1 MFKKTKICAGVLIAL
16 GGLSTQVLAQQQLER
31 IEITGSS
38 IKRLV
43 DTDAILPISIISAD
57 DLRQSGVNSAE
68 GALTR
73 IAASQSMQGSSQSIG
88 SGTAGAAFANMRGL
102 GANKTLVLLNGRRVA
117 AFAFDSSAV
126 DLNSIPFAA
135 VERIEVL
142 RDGASAIYGTDAIG
156 GVINFIT
163 KRDYKGFDAT
173 VNYSQPQEDGGKKK
187 GFAISGGFGSLEKD
201 GYNIWAS
208 ADVQKN
214 DMITSQQ
221 RDFGRTGVIPD
232 KGVFLTSGTTFP
244 GNFTQTQAVL
254 NPDGT
259 PALDAEGN
267 PKTRTISGN
276 PSLPG
281 CKPPLSLNLAGAAAT
296 SCRFDYTGSIDLVPE
311 TEVKTATVKGTVK
324 LGSNYLTLEHMRAEN
339 RNLTHVAPDP
349 VTGLSVP
356 ITSPFYPKT
365 YPGVDPTKSI
375 TAGWRMMEGGQ
386 RTGDSNTDANR
397 TVMSLDGTL
406 GTWDYRAGLLY
417 AVSNGEQAIKQGYI
431 NKALIQKGVTDGVL
445 NPFGDNSAAGLTAI
459 EAAQMRGTYSW
470 AKGKVRSV
478 DANISNSF
486 GSLAGGPIGV
496 SFGAEFRKESY
507 ANDTDDNIV
516 NNVGSLG
523 ASPYHVKGDRDVSA
537 VSGEILV
544 PILKS
549 LELSVAGRY
558 DDYSDFGGTFN
569 PKVGFRWTPMKAFSL
584 RGSYNTGF
592 RAPSLD
598 EIYGPNT
605 ITFSANSY
613 NDPLLCPGGVVTE
626 AGVET
631 RDCDQQVQMQRGGNK
646 NLKPEESKTFS
657 LGLAFEPIKDLTAS
671 IDYWNIELTDQ
682 IGQFPE
688 QAIFNDPVKYAD
700 RLKRCKTLS
709 AEVQSGLDRCSPAE
723 WRNSNALGYAVG
735 PGDNLGGV
743 KTDGIDFALGYG
755 LSTGFGRW
763 QFSWESTYVNSYKY
777 QRNKGDAYVEN
788 VGRYIDSGPVLEW
801 IHNFGVGWKLGDFAS
816 SLNINHK
823 SGYVDENLV
832 DAEFLNKVKAYTVA
846 DLSVTWTGI
855 KHAKFTAGVQ
865 NLFDEAPPF
874 SNQGST
880 FQKGYDPRI
889 ASAYGR
895 TFILRAGVS
904 F

>member
-16 GGLSTQVLAQQQLER
+16 GGLTTQALAQQQLER

-38 IKRLV
+38 IKRMV

-173 VNYSQPQEDGGKKK
+173 VNYSRPQEEGGKKK

-201 GYNIWAS
+201 GYNLWAS

-214 DMITSQQ
+214 DLITSLQ
-221 RDFGRTGVIPD
+221 REFGKTGVLPD
-232 KGVFLTSGTTFP
+232 RGVFLTSGTTFP
-244 GNFTQTQAVL
+244 ANFTQ
-254 NPDGT
+254 GT
-259 PALDAEGN
+259 M
-267 PKTRTISGN
+267 SGN

-281 CKPPLSLNLAGAAAT
+281 CKPPLSLNIAGAAAKT
-296 SCRFDYTGSIDLVPE
+296 CRFDYTAYIDLVPE
-311 TEVKTATVKGTVK
+311 TETKTGTIKGTVK
-324 LGSNYLTLEHMRAEN
+324 LGSSYVTLEHMRADN

-349 VTGLSVP
+349 VTGLEVP
-356 ITSPFYPKT
+356 ITSPFFPKT
-365 YPGVDPTKSI
+365 YAGIDLTQSVF
-375 TAGWRMMEGGQ
+375 AGWRMMEGGQ
-386 RTGDSNTDANR
+386 RTGESNTDANR
-397 TVMSLDGTL
+397 TVLSVDGTF
-406 GTWDYRAGLLY
+406 GDWDYRAGLMS
-417 AVSNGEQAIKQGYI
+417 AQSNGEQAISQGYI
-431 NKALIQKGVTDGVL
+431 NKKIIQDGINAGTL
-445 NPFGDNSAAGLTAI
+445 NPFGTNSEAGLGII
-459 EAAQMRGTYSW
+459 EKSQMRGTYQKS
-470 AKGKVRSV
+470 KGKVEAV
-478 DANISNSF
+478 DGNISTSF
-486 GSLAGGPIGV
+486 GSMAGGPIGL
-496 SFGAEFRKESY
+496 SFGSEYRKESY
-507 ANDTDDNIV
+507 ANDTDDDIV

-523 ASPYHVKGDRDVSA
+523 ASPYHVKGDRTVTAVSA
-537 VSGEILV
+537 ELLV
-544 PILKS
+544 PVLKTV
-549 LELSVAGRY
+549 ELSFAGRY
-558 DDYSDFGGTFN
+558 DNYSDFGGSFN
-569 PKVGFRWTPMKAFSL
+569 PKVGFRWTPMKAMSV

-605 ITFSANSY
+605 ITYSANAY
-613 NDPLLCPGGVVTE
+613 NDPLLCPNGVPANGGLE
-626 AGVET
+626 S

-657 LGLAFEPIKDLTAS
+657 LGLAFEPVKDLTAS

-688 QAIFNDPVKYAD
+688 QAIFADPVKYAN
-700 RLKRCKTLS
+700 RLLRCNALS
-709 AEVQSGLDRCSPAE
+709 AEVQSGLDRCQKP
-723 WRNSNALGYAVG
+723 WVGSNALGYAVG

-755 LSTGFGRW
+755 LNSSFGRW
-763 QFSWESTYVNSYKY
+763 QFSWEATYVNSYKY

-823 SGYVDENLV
+823 SGYVDENNV
-832 DAEFLNKVKAYTVA
+832 DPAYLNNVKAYTVA